1 VLCPRACRANSGSF
15 GLAGKKGA
23 LTPGHDAD
31 FVIADM
37 GSEWTISNDDVL
49 SRCGWTCYDGRK
61 VSAGIETTYVRGGE
75 VFANGKVT
83 GKPGQGKLA
92 SKSATMSEVSIH

>member
-1 VLCPRACRANSGSF
+1 MAWAPSRKF

-37 GSEWTISNDDVL
+37 SADWTISNDDVL
-49 SRCGWTCYDGRK
+49 SKIGWTCYDGRQ
-61 VSAGIETTYVRGGE
+61 VSAAIETTYVRGAE

-83 GKPGQGKLA
+83 GNPGQGKLA
-92 SKSATMSEVSIH
+92 AKSEVFI